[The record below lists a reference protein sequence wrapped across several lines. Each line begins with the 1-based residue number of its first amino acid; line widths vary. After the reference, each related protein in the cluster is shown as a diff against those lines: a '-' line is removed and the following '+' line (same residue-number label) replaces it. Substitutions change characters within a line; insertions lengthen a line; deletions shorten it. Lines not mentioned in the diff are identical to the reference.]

1 MILLSSFRL
10 EFLGQT
16 TSDILALPF
25 EVTAYF
31 ESKAA
36 QQTEPRDDSVSPLIV
51 RYYHH
56 KDFVND
62 TISAHFEPSANTVSS
77 IIEHVS
83 IISLLDRVQIS
94 IC

>member
-51 RYYHH
+51 RYHH

-62 TISAHFEPSANTVSS
+62 QSVHTLNLVLIQCLQ
-77 IIEHVS
+77 
-83 IISLLDRVQIS
+83 LLNMFP
-94 IC
+94 